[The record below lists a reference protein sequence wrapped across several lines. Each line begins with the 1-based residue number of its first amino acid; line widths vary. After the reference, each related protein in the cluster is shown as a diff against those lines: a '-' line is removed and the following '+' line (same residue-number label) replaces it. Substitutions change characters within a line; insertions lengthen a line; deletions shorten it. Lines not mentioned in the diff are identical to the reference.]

1 MRAYVCRSY
10 ASVVAVDFRRPCAA
24 RGGDHPAT
32 CAAVCPRSRAVSRF
46 VVVARLVRAV
56 AIWRNHAAVIG
67 ACALVGC
74 GDPRHGGDDLDDDG
88 ESSGASTAATS
99 STAPGHDVGSDDGET
114 ASSDGGSSD
123 TGALGCTLTDATTIT
138 LASGMAVVHRDG
150 QSWVS
155 WRDRAEGTDG
165 ESYRYRLYRAATPI
179 ASDEDLVGLTPVVDG
194 ILNHSGQLF
203 GGAFTPA
210 QRLDATLPMA
220 VREDLGEP
228 LPAWSGLAVA
238 TTEDDDCAWYAVVAT
253 DLDGNALESIAPGV
267 NATIDPI
274 AEAVAPRR
282 PVLVYESSA
291 RGKYSSS
298 TEITGT
304 PNLPL
309 VITLH
314 GSQAQGGGAGDY
326 GDYWSYFGD
335 ATMGWRAGL
344 PGVFSVEE
352 THSGPQTLIMRNR
365 DAIVQP
371 SGDAALETMWFGY
384 VAELEG
390 ARHAYPFTERRLE
403 WMIPWVIAHYAADA
417 QRVYLSGGSMGAWGT
432 ITFGLHRPELF
443 AALFP
448 DRPRFRQT
456 SLTSVTTEPAPDDTL
471 PDGTP
476 WSEHHDAIAFVT
488 SYRGDDLPFV
498 GWNCGRQDGFATW
511 QEQVD
516 MVHAMTEL
524 KLGFAFAWNDGDHS
538 EGSNAAAAIAMWYP
552 PERFARDLG
561 YPAFSHSSIDD
572 DPGPGDAASGDLVGG
587 INLGFSWTDPT
598 DTPDTWSSAIA
609 NALAVAPMTVD
620 VTPRRAQQFRLD
632 PGESVDFTTSRGD
645 AGTIVADERGL
656 VTAVAVEI
664 VPGES
669 TTLTLTR
676 P

>member
-1 MRAYVCRSY
+1 MIC
-10 ASVVAVDFRRPCAA
+10 
-24 RGGDHPAT
+24 
-32 CAAVCPRSRAVSRF
+32 
-46 VVVARLVRAV
+46 
-56 AIWRNHAAVIG
+56 W
-67 ACALVGC
+67 CALVGC
-74 GDPRHGGDDLDDDG
+74 GDPPRASDDLGDESDSTGSSTGVASSTTHADDVGTDDG
-88 ESSGASTAATS
+88 ES
-99 STAPGHDVGSDDGET
+99 
-114 ASSDGGSSD
+114 SSDGGSSD
-123 TGALGCTLTDATTIT
+123 TGELGCTLSDATAST
-138 LASGMAVVHRDG
+138 LPSGMAVVHRDG

-155 WRDRAEGTDG
+155 WRDRAQGSDG
-165 ESYRYRLYRAATPI
+165 EAYRYRLYRAATPI
-179 ASDEDLVGLTPVVDG
+179 ESDDDLAALTPVVDG

-210 QRLDATLPMA
+210 QRLDAALPMA
-220 VREDLGEP
+220 VLEDLGEP
-228 LPAWSGLAVA
+228 LQPWSGLAVA
-238 TTEDDDCAWYAVVAT
+238 TAEQDDCAWYAVVAT
-253 DLDGNALESIAPGV
+253 DLDGNAIEAIAPGV

-274 AEAVAPRR
+274 AEVVAPRR

-304 PNLPL
+304 RGLPL
-309 VITLH
+309 MVTLH

-335 ATMGWRAGL
+335 ATMGWQAGL

-352 THSGPQTLIMRNR
+352 THSGPQTLLMRNR
-365 DAIVQP
+365 DAIVLP
-371 SGDAALETMWFGY
+371 SGAAALETMWFGY
-384 VAELEG
+384 VAEQGG
-390 ARHAYPFTERRLE
+390 ARHAYPFTEQRLE
-403 WMIPWVIAHYAADA
+403 WMIPWVVAHYAADEE
-417 QRVYLSGGSMGAWGT
+417 RVYLSGGSMGAWGT
-432 ITFGLHRPELF
+432 ITFGLHRPEIF

-456 SLTSVTTEPAPDDTL
+456 SLTSVTSEALPDDTL
-471 PDGTP
+471 PDGTI

-488 SYRGDDLPFV
+488 AHAADELPFV

-538 EGSNAAAAIAMWYP
+538 GGSAAAAEIATWYP

-561 YPAFSHSSIDD
+561 YPAFANSSIDD
-572 DPGPGDAASGDLVGG
+572 DPGPGDPAVGDLVGG
-587 INLGFSWTDPT
+587 INLGFAWTDPT
-598 DTPDTWSSAIA
+598 DTHDTWSSAIG
-609 NALAVAPMTVD
+609 NALAVTTMTVD

-645 AGTIVADERGL
+645 AGTIVADARGL

-664 VPGES
+664 VPNES

-676 P
+676 R